1 MYRQPTQTSDCNL
14 GDIGQKIVWGT
25 AWVLTNEAAFMSTDG
40 VEVSEHRDGPTR
52 IGASQVIEHVL
63 GSQFCPA
70 IGLATP
76 PTFELSDIGK
86 VPGI

>member
-1 MYRQPTQTSDCNL
+1 
-14 GDIGQKIVWGT
+14 
-25 AWVLTNEAAFMSTDG
+25 MSTDG

-70 IGLATP
+70 IGTGHASHFRTLGYRQGARHLIDRCGRTEDNLEYP
-76 PTFELSDIGK
+76 DPLHGA
-86 VPGI
+86 